1 MKVSKSI
8 LVIVIAVNIDANVPI
23 VNVTA
28 NPFTGPV
35 PKVKRITVI
44 INVVRFESKI
54 ATNPLLNPASIALRI
69 VFPNLSSSFILSNI
83 ITFASTA
90 IPADRISPAIPGR
103 VSVASIKLR
112 QPKVISPNIIRAIF
126 ATIPGSL

>member
-1 MKVSKSI
+1 MKVSKI
-8 LVIVIAVNIDANVPI
+8 IFVIVRAVNIDANVPI

-54 ATNPLLNPASIALRI
+54 ATNLY
-69 VFPNLSSSFILSNI
+69 
-83 ITFASTA
+83 
-90 IPADRISPAIPGR
+90 
-103 VSVASIKLR
+103 
-112 QPKVISPNIIRAIF
+112 
-126 ATIPGSL
+126 